1 MKPLLDIVGRHKR
14 GEPVGVWSLCSAH
27 PLVIEAAMHEANAHG
42 APLLIEA
49 TCNQVN
55 QFGGYTGMR
64 PADFVQFVHEIADR
78 IGFPHQNLILGGD
91 HLGPLV
97 WSNEPAERAM
107 ANAKDLVV
115 EYVRAGFEKI
125 HLDCSMPCVGDS
137 ELPLE
142 VISRR
147 TADLAAAAEMAAT
160 NHNFTPRYS
169 IGSEVPPAGGAK
181 AGEEHLVVTDSVNAA
196 ETIDLTHRAFSAQ
209 GLESAWEQVIALV
222 VQPGVDFGDET
233 IHDYDRASAAD
244 LARFIEMVPGFVY
257 EAHSTD
263 YQTQEALREMVEDHF
278 AILKVGPGLTYA
290 FREAIFA
297 LAEMENILIPAD
309 RVSHIQEAL
318 EKAMLDNPSHWQK
331 HYAGSPEKQK
341 FARFFSFSDRIRYY
355 WPVPGVQAAFEH
367 LMANLEEHQPLPH
380 SLVSQYLPRQYEQ
393 IRDERLENHPRAL
406 LMGRVQDVLEVY
418 RIACEG

>member
-1 MKPLLDIVGRHKR
+1 V
-14 GEPVGVWSLCSAH
+14 
-27 PLVIEAAMHEANAHG
+27 
-42 APLLIEA
+42 LIEA

-78 IGFPHQNLILGGD
+78 IGFPRQNLILGGD

-97 WSNEPAERAM
+97 WANEPAERAM
-107 ANAKDLVV
+107 AKAKDLVM

-125 HLDCSMPCVGDS
+125 HLDCSMHCAGDS
-137 ELPLE
+137 ELLLE

-147 TADLAAAAEMAAT
+147 TAELAAAAEIAAT
-160 NHNFTPRYS
+160 ERNFTPRYS
-169 IGSEVPPAGGAK
+169 IGSEVPPAGGAR
-181 AGEEHLVVTDSVNAA
+181 AGEDYLVVTDSVNAA

-209 GLESAWEQVIALV
+209 GLESAWERVIALV
-222 VQPGVDFGDET
+222 VQPGVDFGDEI
-233 IHDYDRASAAD
+233 IHDYDRPAAAG
-244 LARFIEMVPGFVY
+244 LTRFIETVPGLVY

-290 FREAIFA
+290 FREAVFA
-297 LAEMENILIPAD
+297 LAEMETVLVAKSES
-309 RVSHIQEAL
+309 SHIQEAL
-318 EKAMLDNPSHWQK
+318 DTAMLDNPSHWQK

-355 WPVPGVQAAFEH
+355 WPVPSVQAAFER
-367 LMANLEEHQPLPH
+367 LMANLGKHRPLPL

-393 IRDERLENHPRAL
+393 IRDGRLENQPRAL
-406 LMGRVQDVLEVY
+406 LLERVQDVLEEY
-418 RIACEG
+418 RIACRGIKDDMKGSWRTKNI